1 MKKGFAGGEAPSQ
14 GVGGIETISSPS
26 WRGRGLKGWS
36 KGCISTLLVSV
47 FTLQATDDGAR
58 AGTLHTVHGDVPTPA
73 FMPVATLGS
82 VRTLDPSDL
91 RGLGARIVLGN
102 TYHLYLRPGTDL
114 VSELGGLHQFMAWP
128 GPILTDSGGFQ
139 GFSLAHLREI
149 DADGILFKSH
159 IDGSMHKFTPESAIG
174 HQERLG
180 ADVIMPLDVCLAAD
194 SGREEVELAVD
205 RTNRWAARSKEAHA
219 REGQLLF
226 GIVQGGLFPDLRAR
240 SAEFLMSLGFPGYA
254 VGGLSVGESKERT
267 YQATGITT
275 ELLPSD
281 APRYLMG
288 VGSPED
294 LVESVARG
302 VDMFDCVLPTR
313 IARNGALL
321 SREGRINI
329 SNAAYRAS
337 DEPVEPG
344 CDCYTC
350 RTFSAA
356 YVHHLFKCG
365 ELLGYRLATI
375 HNVRFVI
382 RLMDEMREAIVEG
395 RFEGYR
401 SEFHNRFT
409 PPDEQV
415 RRDQKRKWLRSHQR
429 RGG

>member
-1 MKKGFAGGEAPSQ
+1 M
-14 GVGGIETISSPS
+14 
-26 WRGRGLKGWS
+26 R
-36 KGCISTLLVSV
+36 ISTRAHGARLRLLSEQLLVSA

-58 AGTLHTVHGDVPTPA
+58 AGILHTAHGDVPTPA

-91 RGLGARIVLGN
+91 RGLGAGIVLGN

-139 GFSLAHLREI
+139 GFSLAHLREF
-149 DADGILFKSH
+149 DEDGILFKSH
-159 IDGSMHKFTPESAIG
+159 LDGGMHKFTPESAIG
-174 HQERLG
+174 HQEKLG
-180 ADVIMPLDVCLAAD
+180 ADVIMPLDVCVAAASD
-194 SGREEVELAVD
+194 REVVELAVD
-205 RTNRWAARSKEAHA
+205 RTNRWAARSREAHA
-219 REGQLLF
+219 SEGQLLF

-267 YQATGITT
+267 YQATAVTA

-302 VDMFDCVLPTR
+302 IDMFDCVLPTR

-321 SREGRINI
+321 SREGRINVV
-329 SNAAYRAS
+329 NATYRAS
-337 DEPVEPG
+337 DGPVEPG

-350 RTFSAA
+350 QTFSAA

-365 ELLGYRLATI
+365 ELLAYRLATI
-375 HNVRFVI
+375 HNVRFVL
-382 RLMDEMREAIVEG
+382 RLMEEMREAIVEG
-395 RFEGYR
+395 RFELYR
-401 SEFHNRFT
+401 SEFHQRFT
-409 PPDEQV
+409 PPDERV
-415 RRDQKRKWLRSHQR
+415 RRDQKQKWLRAQGR
-429 RGG
+429 RP